1 MLTKPS
7 TTVLAVASIAA
18 ALAVSTPTLR
28 ARDIKVRI
36 DHSKTFDFK
45 APKTWS
51 WYPERPGDVLMA
63 RTADDDADVVKKRA
77 EPVIFESV
85 AGELAK
91 KGLTQVPSGGDLIV
105 KYYVLITIGSSA
117 QYIGQ
122 FVPSVP
128 EWGLPPMAGATQALR
143 VIEQGSF
150 VIDIRSKDDIV
161 WRGVA
166 VAELKPGQ
174 PPDKRAALLKDAARR
189 LFDRFPPKK

>member
-1 MLTKPS
+1 MKPS
-7 TTVLAVASIAA
+7 MIVVACASIAA
-18 ALAVSTPTLR
+18 VVAVTAPVLR
-28 ARDIKVRI
+28 ARDVKIRT
-36 DHSKTFDFK
+36 DFSKTIDFA

-63 RTADDDADVVKKRA
+63 RTADDDPEVVKKRA

-91 KGLTQVPSGGDLIV
+91 KGLKQVPSGGDLVV
-105 KYYVLITIGSSA
+105 KYYVLVTIGSSA
-117 QYIGQ
+117 QYVGQ

-143 VIEQGSF
+143 TIEQGSF
-150 VIDIRSKDDIV
+150 VVDIRSKDDIV

-174 PPDKRAALLKDAARR
+174 PQDKRAALLKEATRK
-189 LFDRFPPKK
+189 LFERFPPKK

>member
-1 MLTKPS
+1 MMKPS
-7 TTVLAVASIAA
+7 RILVAVASV
-18 ALAVSTPTLR
+18 VSATVLTMSDVR
-28 ARDIKVRI
+28 ARDVKVRI
-36 DHSKTFDFK
+36 DHSKTFDFA

-63 RTADDDADVVKKRA
+63 RTADDDSEVVKKRA
-77 EPVIFESV
+77 EPIIFEAV
-85 AGELAK
+85 AAELAR
-91 KGLTQVPSGGDLIV
+91 KGLKQVPSGGDLIV

-166 VAELKPGQ
+166 VAELKPDQ
-174 PPDKRAALLKDAARR
+174 PQEKRAALLKEATRR

>member
-1 MLTKPS
+1 MIKPS
-7 TTVLAVASIAA
+7 RILAVVALMVAA
-18 ALAVSTPTLR
+18 IALATSDVR
-28 ARDIKVRI
+28 ARDVKIKI
-36 DHSKTFDFK
+36 DHSKTFDFS
-45 APKTWS
+45 APRTWS

-77 EPVIFESV
+77 EPVIFEAV
-85 AGELAK
+85 AAQLSR
-91 KGLTQVPSGGDLIV
+91 KGLKQVPSGGDLIV

-117 QYIGQ
+117 QYVGQ

-150 VIDIRSKDDIV
+150 LIDIRSKDDIV

-166 VAELKPGQ
+166 VAELKPDQ
-174 PPDKRAALLKDAARR
+174 SPEKRATLLREATRR
-189 LFDRFPPKK
+189 LFDRYPPKK

>member
-1 MLTKPS
+1 MTKPS
-7 TTVLAVASIAA
+7 RILVAVTLIAA
-18 ALAVSTPTLR
+18 VIAQSHVR
-28 ARDIKVRI
+28 ARDVKVRI
-36 DHSKTFDFK
+36 DHSKTFDFA

-77 EPVIFESV
+77 EPVIFEAV
-85 AGELAK
+85 AAELSR
-91 KGLTQVPSGGDLIV
+91 KGLKQVPSGGDLIV

-117 QYIGQ
+117 QYVGQ
-122 FVPSVP
+122 FLPSVP

-143 VIEQGSF
+143 TIEQGSF

-166 VAELKPGQ
+166 VAELKPDQ
-174 PPDKRAALLKDAARR
+174 SQEKRAALLKEATRR
-189 LFDRFPPKK
+189 LFDRYPPKK

>member
-1 MLTKPS
+1 MMKPS
-7 TTVLAVASIAA
+7 RILVAVASVVAA
-18 ALAVSTPTLR
+18 TALTMSDLR
-28 ARDIKVRI
+28 ARDVKVRI
-36 DHSKTFDFK
+36 DHSKTFDFA

-63 RTADDDADVVKKRA
+63 RTADDDSEVVKKRA
-77 EPVIFESV
+77 EPIIFEAV
-85 AGELAK
+85 AAELAR
-91 KGLTQVPSGGDLIV
+91 KGLKQVPSGGDLIV

-122 FVPSVP
+122 FVPTVP

-166 VAELKPGQ
+166 VAELKPDQ
-174 PPDKRAALLKDAARR
+174 PQEKRAALLKEATRR

>member
-1 MLTKPS
+1 MIKPS
-7 TTVLAVASIAA
+7 RILVAVTLTAAVIAQ
-18 ALAVSTPTLR
+18 SDLR
-28 ARDIKVRI
+28 ARDVKVKI
-36 DHSKTFDFK
+36 DHSKTFDFA

-63 RTADDDADVVKKRA
+63 RTADDNADVVKQRA
-77 EPVIFESV
+77 EPVIFEAV
-85 AGELAK
+85 AAELAR
-91 KGLTQVPSGGDLIV
+91 KGLKQVPSGGDLIV

-117 QYIGQ
+117 QYVGQ

-128 EWGLPPMAGATQALR
+128 EWGLPPFAGATQALR

-166 VAELKPGQ
+166 VAELKPDQ
-174 PPDKRAALLKDAARR
+174 SQEKRAALLKEATRR
-189 LFDRFPPKK
+189 LFDRYPPKK

>member
-1 MLTKPS
+1 MIKPS
-7 TTVLAVASIAA
+7 RILVAVTLIAA
-18 ALAVSTPTLR
+18 VIAQSHVR
-28 ARDIKVRI
+28 ARDVKVRI
-36 DHSKTFDFK
+36 DHSKTFDFA

-77 EPVIFESV
+77 EPVIFEAV
-85 AGELAK
+85 AAELSR
-91 KGLTQVPSGGDLIV
+91 KGLKQVPSGGDLIV

-117 QYIGQ
+117 QYVGQ
-122 FVPSVP
+122 FLPSVP

-143 VIEQGSF
+143 TIEQGSF

-166 VAELKPGQ
+166 VAELKPDQ
-174 PPDKRAALLKDAARR
+174 SQEKRAALLKEATRR
-189 LFDRFPPKK
+189 LFDRYPPKK

>member
-1 MLTKPS
+1 MMKPS
-7 TTVLAVASIAA
+7 RILVAVASVVAA
-18 ALAVSTPTLR
+18 TVLTMSDVR
-28 ARDIKVRI
+28 ARDVKVRI
-36 DHSKTFDFK
+36 DHSKTFDFA

-63 RTADDDADVVKKRA
+63 RTADDDSEVVKKRA
-77 EPVIFESV
+77 EPIIFEEV
-85 AGELAK
+85 AAELAR
-91 KGLTQVPSGGDLIV
+91 KGLKQVPSGGDLIV
-105 KYYVLITIGSSA
+105 KYDVLITIGSSA

-166 VAELKPGQ
+166 VAELKPDQ
-174 PPDKRAALLKDAARR
+174 PQEKRAALLKEATRR

>member
-1 MLTKPS
+1 MMKPS
-7 TTVLAVASIAA
+7 RILVAVASVVAA
-18 ALAVSTPTLR
+18 TVLTTSDVR
-28 ARDIKVRI
+28 ARDVKVRI
-36 DHSKTFDFK
+36 DHSKTFDFA

-63 RTADDDADVVKKRA
+63 RTADDDSEVVKKRA
-77 EPVIFESV
+77 EPIIFEAV
-85 AGELAK
+85 AAELAR
-91 KGLTQVPSGGDLIV
+91 KGLKQVPSGGDLIV

-150 VIDIRSKDDIV
+150 VVDIRSKDDIV

-166 VAELKPGQ
+166 VAELKPDQ
-174 PPDKRAALLKDAARR
+174 PQEKRAALLKEATRR

>member
-1 MLTKPS
+1 MIKPS
-7 TTVLAVASIAA
+7 RILVAVTLTVAVIAQSH
-18 ALAVSTPTLR
+18 VR
-28 ARDIKVRI
+28 ARDVKVRI
-36 DHSKTFDFK
+36 DHSKTFDF
-45 APKTWS
+45 AVPKTWS

-77 EPVIFESV
+77 EPVIFEAV
-85 AGELAK
+85 AAELSR
-91 KGLTQVPSGGDLIV
+91 KGLKQVPSGGDLIV

-117 QYIGQ
+117 QYVGQ

-143 VIEQGSF
+143 MIEQGSF

-166 VAELKPGQ
+166 VAELKPDQ
-174 PPDKRAALLKDAARR
+174 SQEKRAALLKEATRR
-189 LFDRFPPKK
+189 LFDRYPPKK

>member
-1 MLTKPS
+1 MIKPS
-7 TTVLAVASIAA
+7 RILVAVTLTAAVIAQSHVLA
-18 ALAVSTPTLR
+18 
-28 ARDIKVRI
+28 RDVKVRI
-36 DHSKTFDFK
+36 DHSKTFDFA

-77 EPVIFESV
+77 EPVIFEAV
-85 AGELAK
+85 AAELSR
-91 KGLTQVPSGGDLIV
+91 KGLKQVPSGGDLIV

-117 QYIGQ
+117 QYVGQ

-128 EWGLPPMAGATQALR
+128 EWGLPPMVGATQALR
-143 VIEQGSF
+143 MIEQGSF

-166 VAELKPGQ
+166 VAELKPDQ
-174 PPDKRAALLKDAARR
+174 SQEKRAALLKEATRR
-189 LFDRFPPKK
+189 LFDRYPPKK

>member
-1 MLTKPS
+1 MMKPS
-7 TTVLAVASIAA
+7 RILVAVASVVAA
-18 ALAVSTPTLR
+18 TVLTMSDVR
-28 ARDIKVRI
+28 ARDVKVRI
-36 DHSKTFDFK
+36 DHSKTFDFT

-63 RTADDDADVVKKRA
+63 RTADDDSEVVKKRA
-77 EPVIFESV
+77 EPIIFEAV
-85 AGELAK
+85 AAELAQ
-91 KGLTQVPSGGDLIV
+91 KGLKQVPSGGDLIV

-166 VAELKPGQ
+166 VAELKPDQ
-174 PPDKRAALLKDAARR
+174 PQEKRAALLKEATHR

>member
-1 MLTKPS
+1 MMKPS
-7 TTVLAVASIAA
+7 RILVAVASVVAA
-18 ALAVSTPTLR
+18 TALTMSDVR
-28 ARDIKVRI
+28 ARDVKVRF
-36 DHSKTFDFK
+36 DHSKTFDFA

-63 RTADDDADVVKKRA
+63 RTADDDAEVVKKRA
-77 EPVIFESV
+77 EPIIFEAV
-85 AGELAK
+85 AAELAR
-91 KGLTQVPSGGDLIV
+91 KGFKQVPSGGDLIV

-122 FVPSVP
+122 FIPSVP

-166 VAELKPGQ
+166 VAELKPDQ
-174 PPDKRAALLKDAARR
+174 PQEKRAALLKEATRR

>member
-1 MLTKPS
+1 MI
-7 TTVLAVASIAA
+7 VVACASIAA
-18 ALAVSTPTLR
+18 VVAVTAPVLR
-28 ARDIKVRI
+28 ARDVKIRT
-36 DHSKTFDFK
+36 DFSKTFDFA

-63 RTADDDADVVKKRA
+63 RTADDDPEVVKKRA

-91 KGLTQVPSGGDLIV
+91 KGLKQVPSGGDLVV
-105 KYYVLITIGSSA
+105 KYYVLVTIGSSA

-150 VIDIRSKDDIV
+150 VVDIRSKDDIV

-174 PPDKRAALLKDAARR
+174 PQDKRAALLKEATRK
-189 LFDRFPPKK
+189 LFERFPPKK

>member
-1 MLTKPS
+1 MKPS
-7 TTVLAVASIAA
+7 MIVVACASIAA
-18 ALAVSTPTLR
+18 VVAVTAPVLR
-28 ARDIKVRI
+28 ARDVKIRT
-36 DHSKTFDFK
+36 DFSKTFDFA

-63 RTADDDADVVKKRA
+63 RTADDDPEVVKKRA

-91 KGLTQVPSGGDLIV
+91 KGLKQVPSGGDLVV
-105 KYYVLITIGSSA
+105 KYYVLVTIGSSA

-143 VIEQGSF
+143 TIEQGSF
-150 VIDIRSKDDIV
+150 VVDIRSKDDIV

-174 PPDKRAALLKDAARR
+174 PQDKRAALLKEATRK
-189 LFDRFPPKK
+189 LFERFPPKK

>member
-1 MLTKPS
+1 MIKPS
-7 TTVLAVASIAA
+7 RILVAVTLSTAVIAQSD
-18 ALAVSTPTLR
+18 VR
-28 ARDIKVRI
+28 ARDVKIRI
-36 DHSKTFDFK
+36 DHSKTFDFA

-77 EPVIFESV
+77 EPVIFEAV
-85 AGELAK
+85 AAELSR
-91 KGLTQVPSGGDLIV
+91 KGLKQVPSGGDLIV

-117 QYIGQ
+117 QYVGQ

-150 VIDIRSKDDIV
+150 VVDIRSKDDIV

-166 VAELKPGQ
+166 VAELKPDQ
-174 PPDKRAALLKDAARR
+174 PQEKRAALLREATRR
-189 LFDRFPPKK
+189 LFDRYPPKK